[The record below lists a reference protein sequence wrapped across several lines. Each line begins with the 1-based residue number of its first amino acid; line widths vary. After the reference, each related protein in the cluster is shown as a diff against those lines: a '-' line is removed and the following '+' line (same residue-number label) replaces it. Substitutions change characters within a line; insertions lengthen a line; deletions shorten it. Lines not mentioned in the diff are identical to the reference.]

1 MDGNGFTNGNDNSN
15 LFGNPVGMN
24 TSVPGMNSFGTDMTG
39 STVGIGGV
47 PGQPA
52 MDFGQPVTPVTP
64 VTMQPADVQSVPLQP
79 DTIQAGTTPVGA
91 ASIGTSPVGAT
102 NVGATPVGATPV
114 AQQPVSGAAGQAAQ
128 YYQPAAAAQ
137 VNNGMP
143 MQQGMPIQQGMPM
156 QQGMQMQQGMPM
168 QGMPMAGMGMPMA
181 GMGMP
186 MAGMGMQMGS
196 QPLSGPIYDV
206 SPSDIPKSIIK
217 SGDIIGALGSV
228 LFGLPFLLVG
238 IFVGV
243 AMFTGIEGMETS
255 GSKWLMALFPIMFG
269 GAGIWVMT
277 TGVLNIIKDMK
288 ENKKFKQI
296 ASYGKALDARAANV
310 DIVSQV
316 RVNGNSKQAL
326 VCLWTDPETGVLH
339 TFKSKGDYSNKY
351 YLVGQPLRVYVN
363 PGNLEEYVVDLSKVS
378 YAAAV
383 KYAANTVMNRVR

>member
-24 TSVPGMNSFGTDMTG
+24 TSVPGMNSFTTDMTG
-39 STVGIGGV
+39 STVGMGSMS
-47 PGQPA
+47 GQPA
-52 MDFGQPVTPVTP
+52 MNIGQPVTPVTP
-64 VTMQPADVQSVPLQP
+64 VTMQPADVQSIPLQP
-79 DTIQAGTTPVGA
+79 DTIQAGTTSVGA
-91 ASIGTSPVGAT
+91 TSVGATPVGAT
-102 NVGATPVGATPV
+102 NVGATPV
-114 AQQPVSGAAGQAAQ
+114 AQQPVSGGAAPTPQ

-143 MQQGMPIQQGMPM
+143 I

-168 QGMPMAGMGMPMA
+168 QGMPMAGMGMPMQ
-181 GMGMP
+181 GMGV
-186 MAGMGMQMGS
+186 QMGN

-217 SGDIIGALGSV
+217 SGDILGALGSV

-243 AMFTGIEGMETS
+243 AMFTGIEGLETS

-326 VCLWTDPETGVLH
+326 VCLWTDPETGALH
-339 TFKSKGDYSNKY
+339 TFKSKGDYNNKY

-363 PGNLEEYVVDLSKVS
+363 PGNLEEYIVDTSKVS